1 MFGFLLAF
9 EVEKMKYKAK
19 ESFSPLYRKGDIF
32 IIIKRNTDKNLT
44 PIEAR
49 RLKDGNVYG
58 FREGELEEVEK

>member
-1 MFGFLLAF
+1 
-9 EVEKMKYKAK
+9 MKYKAK